1 MLYNKNFVLY
11 NKNFVLFQRWIISVS
26 KMNYLACGWNAL
38 IVNLPLK
45 QFYRRKTLVS
55 ENVKSFHWE
64 SGRQLKTLKNNENG
78 QSFVVVE

>member
-1 MLYNKNFVLY
+1 MLY
-11 NKNFVLFQRWIISVS
+11 NKNFVLFQRWIILWRSL
-26 KMNYLACGWNAL
+26 LACGWNEL

-45 QFYRRKTLVS
+45 QFYRWLTLVS

-64 SGRQLKTLKNNENG
+64 SGGQLKTLKNNENV